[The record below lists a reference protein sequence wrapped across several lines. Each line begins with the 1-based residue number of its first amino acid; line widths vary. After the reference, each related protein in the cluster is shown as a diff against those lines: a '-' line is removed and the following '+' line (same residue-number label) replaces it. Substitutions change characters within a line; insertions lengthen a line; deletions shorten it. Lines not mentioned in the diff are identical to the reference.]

1 MYCQARDHLERRY
14 GRAIARYD
22 SARKSLLDKIGIC
35 SQGELQTLSDQIDCA
50 CDWLDNAHAMLDE
63 HIRRHCCMG
72 KDVSTTAH

>member
-1 MYCQARDHLERRY
+1 
-14 GRAIARYD
+14 
-22 SARKSLLDKIGIC
+22 
-35 SQGELQTLSDQIDCA
+35 LSDQIDCA